1 LGGLTGVILSNSSL
15 DIAFHDKIFNK
26 EIFYDT
32 SLLQIN
38 LLNKLGTFQFLFLDR
53 IKDKKDK
60 LVTFSPYNS
69 KGKRYGFNS
78 TTRGFDDYFLYNN
91 KINNKGT

>member
-1 LGGLTGVILSNSSL
+1 MGGLTGVILSNSSL
-15 DIAFHDKIFNK
+15 DIAFHDKRFNK

-38 LLNKLGTFQFLFLDR
+38 LLNKFGTFQFRFFDR

-60 LVTFSPYNS
+60 FWTFCLYKS
-69 KGKRYGFNS
+69 KGKSKGIIS
-78 TTRGFDDYFLYNN
+78 MTRGFDYQFLYNN
-91 KINNKGT
+91 KNNIKGT

>member
-26 EIFYDT
+26 EIFYDN

-38 LLNKLGTFQFLFLDR
+38 LLNKFGTFQFRFLYR

-60 LVTFSPYNS
+60 FRTFCLYQRKGKS
-69 KGKRYGFNS
+69 KGINS
-78 TTRGFDDYFLYNN
+78 MTRGFDYQFLYYN
-91 KINNKGT
+91 KNNNKGT